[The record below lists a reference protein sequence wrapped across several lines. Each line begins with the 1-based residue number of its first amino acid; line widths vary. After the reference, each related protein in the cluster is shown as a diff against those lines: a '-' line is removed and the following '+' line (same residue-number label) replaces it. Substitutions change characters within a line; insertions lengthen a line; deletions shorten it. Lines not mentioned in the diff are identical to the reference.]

1 MLHNTIADIVNTRL
15 LEKGKEG
22 LHGAFQRDFELYM
35 CALELVSPD
44 GETIDYFSFPV
55 MPKSIN
61 KVEAEATSIQYSLGG
76 VTIINRSSFIPKEI
90 SVSGDFGRLFKFAL
104 FERDEYYRALRYSIK
119 SGYYSAADITDPNS
133 IITKSQDL
141 PAGIKSGYG
150 CIKVIQSIIDK
161 AKAFDENGRTFR
173 LYFYNQALGES
184 YLVVP
189 GKNPLSFEQ
198 SVGSSNMVW
207 QYKMNLTIIADL
219 KNVFVSDK
227 AVRQRALRTY
237 GIINK
242 SINTLGSVI
251 KIIRK

>member
-1 MLHNTIADIVNTRL
+1 MLFNTIADVINTRL

-22 LHGAFQRDFELYM
+22 LHGAFPRDFELYM

-44 GETIDYFSFPV
+44 GETIDYFSFPI
-55 MPKSIN
+55 MPKNIS
-61 KVEAEATSIQYSLGG
+61 KTETEATSIQYSLGG
-76 VTIINRSSFIPKEI
+76 VTIVNRTSFIPKELSI
-90 SVSGDFGRLFKFAL
+90 SGDFGRMFKFTM
-104 FERDEYYRALRYSIK
+104 FEMDGYYRALRYSMK

-133 IITKSQDL
+133 IITKSQEL

-150 CIKVIQSIIDK
+150 CIKVLQSIIDK

-189 GKNPLSFEQ
+189 TKNPLHFDQ
-198 SVGSSNMVW
+198 SVGSSNMIW

-227 AVRQRALRTY
+227 GVRQRALRTY